1 MDMFRRP
8 VLCSIMTIVHGKSE
22 RIVCENIRSNLK
34 IKHEIDSEKKGRCS
48 IQVNGLLKRLK
59 KTPYKSKKIF
69 ESYYGDID
77 WNRFKLFIIMDVDDC
92 ECSTKKK
99 FQNKELF
106 KGYWLYEYIYPIFN
120 DPNLEATMVD
130 IGYEIIKKKEYIQ
143 IFPISSYK
151 NINIELI
158 TEFSE
163 RLKGS
168 KKTNLQ
174 EYIDYCI
181 EICRIQHN
189 I

>member
-1 MDMFRRP
+1 
-8 VLCSIMTIVHGKSE
+8 MTIVHGKSE

-106 KGYWLYEYIYPIFN
+106 KGHWLYEYIYPIFN

-168 KKTNLQ
+168 KKTKS
-174 EYIDYCI
+174 II
-181 EICRIQHN
+181 
-189 I
+189 

>member
-1 MDMFRRP
+1 
-8 VLCSIMTIVHGKSE
+8 
-22 RIVCENIRSNLK
+22 
-34 IKHEIDSEKKGRCS
+34 
-48 IQVNGLLKRLK
+48 
-59 KTPYKSKKIF
+59 
-69 ESYYGDID
+69 
-77 WNRFKLFIIMDVDDC
+77 
-92 ECSTKKK
+92 
-99 FQNKELF
+99 
-106 KGYWLYEYIYPIFN
+106 
-120 DPNLEATMVD
+120 MVD

-143 IFPISSYK
+143 IFLIAYIQY
-151 NINIELI
+151 INIELI

>member
-1 MDMFRRP
+1 MFRRP

-106 KGYWLYEYIYPIFN
+106 KGHWLYEYIYPIFN

-130 IGYEIIKKKEYIQ
+130 IGYEIIKKKEDIQ